1 MPKFPEPPARLTLAA
16 ITGTLPAG
24 TRLWR
29 IYFTAGAHP
38 ATWDG
43 FRFFGPTPSRFDH
56 HEPPPQVQQRGILC
70 VAREPTTCVA
80 EVFQATRGVDRT
92 SSSPWLAG
100 FQLERE
106 VVLLDLTGVWPT
118 QAGASMAINT
128 GQRPRARRWS
138 RAIYAEYATVE
149 GLLYASSMHANRP
162 AVALYERARGAMPA
176 TPVFNRALSDPALLP
191 RLSAAAGRLGY
202 RIV

>member
-16 ITGTLPAG
+16 ITRTLPAG

-29 IYFTAGAHP
+29 IYFTGGAHP

-56 HEPPPQVQQRGILC
+56 HDPPPQVQQRGILYA
-70 VAREPTTCVA
+70 AREPTTCVA
-80 EVFQATRGVDRT
+80 EVFQATRVVDRT

-100 FQLERE
+100 FDLERE
-106 VVLLDLTGVWPT
+106 VVLLDLTGLWST
-118 QAGASMAINT
+118 ETGASMAIHT
-128 GQRPRARRWS
+128 GPRPRARRWS
-138 RAIYAEYATVE
+138 SAIYAAYATVE
-149 GLLYASSMHANRP
+149 GFLYASSMHANRP
-162 AVALYERARGAMPA
+162 AVALYERARPA
-176 TPVFNRALSDPALLP
+176 LPAAPVFHRALSDPALLR